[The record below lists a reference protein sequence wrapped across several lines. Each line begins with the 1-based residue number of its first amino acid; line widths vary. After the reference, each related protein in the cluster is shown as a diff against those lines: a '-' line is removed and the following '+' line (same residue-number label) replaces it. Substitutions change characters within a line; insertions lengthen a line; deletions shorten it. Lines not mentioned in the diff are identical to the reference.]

1 MILYIIIINRI
12 ESGDI
17 MDNAQLK
24 EYKKLKEQKEKQ
36 LRRENEYNKSNYERM
51 GIVVEKGQK
60 DIILKHVKECG
71 YSSFNAYI
79 KDLIKKDMGINV

>member
-1 MILYIIIINRI
+1 MILYIIIINHI

-36 LRRENEYNKSNYERM
+36 LKRQNDYNKNNYERM

-60 DIILKHVKECG
+60 DIILNHVKECG

-79 KDLIKKDMGINV
+79 KDLIKRDMESNI